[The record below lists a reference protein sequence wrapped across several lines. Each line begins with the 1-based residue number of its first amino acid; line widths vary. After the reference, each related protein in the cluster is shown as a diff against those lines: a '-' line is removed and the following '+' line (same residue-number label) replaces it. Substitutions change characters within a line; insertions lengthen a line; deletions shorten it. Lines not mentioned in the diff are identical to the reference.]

1 MDIMVI
7 PELHNALINCWA
19 FRSENVT
26 QFENWINA
34 QSISAEYQQVIIN
47 KINQYIESNTDIP
60 LQVYPLKTPSELTDS
75 EKTDVYKKLEYSY
88 SSMINSFRV
97 SLLDDINWDFEV
109 AWGKTYD
116 GVYFVFPENTGS
128 LQIKGVFF
136 KDYNSSSVNDLFRLF
151 ANRLNGELTFTDNEE
166 YTFLPNYQDEY
177 GDNVKWRLYWQ
188 EPVVYI
194 HPNQTIETTTH
205 ESLYYEIATKTIE
218 INRKNERDTTT
229 PYPHTKIYPYTK
241 DISVKLYNGHTLKDM
256 VDSSFQWGVFYS
268 IWNETGNMTVQEML
282 NNMLK
287 YKKPPILF
295 YSVFITIYDS
305 IVLGDFDY
313 TWGIAWD
320 YTTIE
325 NGEGKIF
332 HVEFK
337 NESLHGNLEDPVVYD
352 VTQDEWVVKEYTFNV
367 SEVVRQ

>member
-1 MDIMVI
+1 MTIMVI

-26 QFENWINA
+26 QFENWVDA

-75 EKTDVYKKLEYSY
+75 EKTDVYKKMEYSY

-97 SLLDDINWDFEV
+97 SLLDNINWDFEV

-136 KDYNSSSVNDLFRLF
+136 KDYNSSSANDLFGLF

-177 GDNVKWRLYWQ
+177 GDNVKWRLYN
-188 EPVVYI
+188 EDPAVYI

-205 ESLYYEIATKTIE
+205 NSLYYEIATKTIE
-218 INRKNERDTTT
+218 INRKDERDTTT

-241 DISVKLYNGHTLKDM
+241 DISVKLHNGHTLKDM
-256 VDSSFQWGVFYS
+256 VDSSYQWSIFYS
-268 IWNETGNMTVQEML
+268 VWDKTGNMTVEEMF
-282 NNMLK
+282 NNVSK
-287 YKKPPILF
+287 YKKLPILNFSGF
-295 YSVFITIYDS
+295 YTIYNAQ
-305 IVLGDFDY
+305 VLGDFDY
-313 TWGIAWD
+313 VWGISWD
-320 YTTIE
+320 YITIYE
-325 NGEGKIF
+325 GNGLLI

-367 SEVVRQ
+367 SEVIN